1 MRSAWGSILPVFA
14 GGSWLCPKLP
24 SSTVLR
30 YEGAAGASRLHVH
43 QPSAPAAKA
52 LLCQV
57 EQIKR
62 WKNGPDPNLCST
74 CFQSSVAPEGI
85 WLPKHARHLTE
96 KGKSWLTVWHGS
108 VSPHLA
114 FTWAHC
120 NTSQESKQF
129 VEEASCCY
137 GTPHLK
143 AFIYISVQQ
152 LWCLR
157 IFNTC
162 SSNLCARVALRLPW
176 LNVKCLTGVSSP
188 KRIKEVTR
196 HCLLCTEWYE
206 SGTYVD
212 TQQ

>member
-1 MRSAWGSILPVFA
+1 MPVFA

-96 KGKSWLTVWHGS
+96 KGKSWLTVRHGS

-162 SSNLCARVALRLPW
+162 SSNLCKGCTQIAL
-176 LNVKCLTGVSSP
+176 T
-188 KRIKEVTR
+188 
-196 HCLLCTEWYE
+196 
-206 SGTYVD
+206 
-212 TQQ
+212 